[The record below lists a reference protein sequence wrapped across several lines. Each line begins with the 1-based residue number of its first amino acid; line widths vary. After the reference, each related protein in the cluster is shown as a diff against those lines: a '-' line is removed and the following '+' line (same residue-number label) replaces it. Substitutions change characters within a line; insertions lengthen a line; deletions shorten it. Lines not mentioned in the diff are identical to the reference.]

1 MVTFNSFT
9 DCVTNQ
15 LQVRLQYAEFVKYSS
30 YIPNYVYVQINR
42 SDFLGFVSDEAIYSV
57 NGVKVYSQYDLK
69 ELGVDVEAD
78 MVTFN
83 SFTDCVTNQLQV
95 RL

>member
-30 YIPNYVYVQINR
+30 YFPNYVYVQINR
-42 SDFLGFVSDEAIYSV
+42 SDFLGFVSDEAIYSS
-57 NGVKVYSQYDLK
+57 NS
-69 ELGVDVEAD
+69 VEYLCQSRLTGD
-78 MVTFN
+78 QLRPRE
-83 SFTDCVTNQLQV
+83 FTDCVTNLAI
-95 RL
+95 